1 MKVSIISVG
10 KVRQSFIKQGEAE
23 YVKRLRG
30 SALAPTLIEMGLDTP
45 ESLGQKEAQERESL
59 ELLKRVAAG
68 DFLVVLDERGELI
81 KSTDFAGFF
90 EKRMRES
97 TRSIVFAIGGAF
109 GFSEKVRQR
118 ADYVL
123 SLSSLTM
130 PHQFARLVLVE
141 QIYRAHTLIRG
152 VAYHK

>member
-1 MKVSIISVG
+1 MKVSVISVG
-10 KVRQSFIKQGEAE
+10 KVRQGFIREGEAE
-23 YVKRLRG
+23 YVKRLKG
-30 SALAPTLIEMGLDTP
+30 TPLALSLVELGIETP
-45 ESLGQKEAQERESL
+45 ESLAPREAQERESL
-59 ELLKRVAAG
+59 ELLKRIGAG
-68 DFLVVLDERGELI
+68 DFLVVLDERGECISSL
-81 KSTDFAGFF
+81 DFSAFF
-90 EKRMRES
+90 ERRMRES
-97 TRSIVFAIGGAF
+97 TRSLVFVIGGAY

-141 QIYRAHTLIRG
+141 QIYRAHTLMRG

>member
-1 MKVSIISVG
+1 M
-10 KVRQSFIKQGEAE
+10 
-23 YVKRLRG
+23 
-30 SALAPTLIEMGLDTP
+30 
-45 ESLGQKEAQERESL
+45 
-59 ELLKRVAAG
+59 
-68 DFLVVLDERGELI
+68 
-81 KSTDFAGFF
+81 
-90 EKRMRES
+90 
-97 TRSIVFAIGGAF
+97 VFVIGGAY

-141 QIYRAHTLIRG
+141 QIYRAHTLMRG